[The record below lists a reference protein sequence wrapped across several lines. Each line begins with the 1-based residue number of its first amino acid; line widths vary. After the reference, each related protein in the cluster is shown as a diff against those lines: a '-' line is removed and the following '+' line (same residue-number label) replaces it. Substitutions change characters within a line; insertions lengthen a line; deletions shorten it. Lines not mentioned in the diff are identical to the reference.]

1 MNHIKKYSSWVSFFV
16 VNSVVL
22 ILETSLLLCYF
33 QYLALVIML
42 RLKKMYLSASD
53 LSDICIRSA
62 I

>member
-33 QYLALVIML
+33 HYLALVIML